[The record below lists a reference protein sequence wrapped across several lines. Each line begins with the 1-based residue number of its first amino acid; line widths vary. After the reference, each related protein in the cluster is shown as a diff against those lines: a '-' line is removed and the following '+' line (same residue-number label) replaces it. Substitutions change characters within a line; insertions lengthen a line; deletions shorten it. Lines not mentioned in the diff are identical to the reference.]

1 MLLCCCNKPLIALAT
16 LGADAGCFACAWIPS
31 LFTCHVQDC
40 VGWCLSPVVPFPTAP
55 LSWTD
60 SWGILGGSCREHGTW
75 RKLIQQC
82 QSFPGMTCFL
92 ARAHR
97 SLLCSGCPMTEE
109 SISVWQPAHI
119 SRLGELFQVL
129 VSLGAALKLHPPW
142 PQQQKQKFSVACGC
156 GWRQSGNKA
165 PLGSRA
171 PCSD

>member
-1 MLLCCCNKPLIALAT
+1 MQDVLHVRGFLHSLHVMCRIVWADALAQWCHSQLPPYHGLT
-16 LGADAGCFACAWIPS
+16 AGASLEAPAGSMAPGESS
-31 LFTCHVQDC
+31 L
-40 VGWCLSPVVPFPTAP
+40 
-55 LSWTD
+55 
-60 SWGILGGSCREHGTW
+60 
-75 RKLIQQC
+75 QQC
-82 QSFPGMTCFL
+82 QSFPGTTCFP
-92 ARAHR
+92 ARAHM

-142 PQQQKQKFSVACGC
+142 PQQQKQKFSVLCGC